1 MRRLRIDFAPSSAR
15 TVIARMHP
23 FAWLAVAA
31 ALGAG
36 VHVAIVYDGLMRQ
49 RQSVAG
55 ELQRLQSRLATQAA
69 ARQPPPKAPIPQEQA
84 HAVNA
89 AIAQLNLPW
98 RDMLDAVEAA
108 TPATIALVA
117 LEPDAKKRIV
127 KGTAEAKTGEAMIA
141 YIEDLKKQPFF
152 RFVAL
157 TKHEINAQDPNKP
170 LRFQFEAQ
178 WGEGS

>member
-1 MRRLRIDFAPSSAR
+1 MRPLQIDFAPRSAR
-15 TVIARMHP
+15 AAVMRTRP
-23 FAWLAVAA
+23 LAWLVAA
-31 ALGAG
+31 VALGAG
-36 VHVAIVYDGLMRQ
+36 VHAAITGTDLMRQ
-49 RQSVAG
+49 RQSMAD
-55 ELQRLQSRLATQAA
+55 ELRRVQSRSTAQTA
-69 ARQPPPKAPIPQEQA
+69 ARQAQPKAPIPEQQA

-98 RDMLDAVEAA
+98 RDVLDAVEAA
-108 TPATIALVA
+108 TPATIALVT
-117 LEPDAKKRIV
+117 LDPDAKKGIV

-141 YIEDLKKQPFF
+141 YIEELKRQPFF

-157 TKHEINAQDPNKP
+157 TKHEVNAQDPNHP

>member
-1 MRRLRIDFAPSSAR
+1 MKRLRIDFAPQSAR
-15 TVIARMHP
+15 TALARMHP
-23 FAWLAVAA
+23 LAWLAVAA

-36 VHVAIVYDGLMRQ
+36 AHAAIVYTDVARQ
-49 RQSVAG
+49 RQGAAD
-55 ELQRLQSRLATQAA
+55 ELRRVQSRSAAQAA
-69 ARQPPPKAPIPQEQA
+69 ASQPKPKAPIPEQQA

-98 RDMLDAVEAA
+98 RDVLDAVESA

-117 LEPDAKKRIV
+117 LEPDAKKHIV
-127 KGTAEAKTGEAMIA
+127 KGTAEAKTGDAMIA
-141 YIEDLKKQPFF
+141 YIEELKRQPFF
-152 RFVAL
+152 RFVVL
-157 TKHEINAQDPNKP
+157 TKHEINAQDPNRP